1 MTLRGYNQHWIL
13 LIKKCYLMSS
23 SKLPKISVCIPTFN
37 GANYLRQAVESVLD
51 QDSQNYEI
59 VIVDNASVDQT
70 VRIVEDLKKE
80 GGGRIRFYQN
90 NKNIGLAGNLN
101 KCLEHAQGEYI
112 KFLCVDD
119 VLLPKCLEKMS
130 AALDAHQSVTL
141 VCGGRIYI
149 SENNKKLGSKRYS
162 SQNIIVPGNKV
173 ISRCLY
179 GKCYMGEP
187 SAVMFRR
194 RDLTGSFR
202 EDLPQLMDMEM
213 WFRLLEQGALLSI
226 EIPLCSIRIHS
237 EQMTCKNIRS
247 GKLLDDNVK
256 LFDSYSKKTYLEITP
271 LLVIQ
276 HKLLMAYRVWI
287 SRKFISENKKKLVL
301 RKYASKLA
309 YLLMPLVWIVI
320 GLRKWT
326 VRKVRN
332 AH

>member
-1 MTLRGYNQHWIL
+1 
-13 LIKKCYLMSS
+13 MSES
-23 SKLPKISVCIPTFN
+23 SLPKISVCIPTFN

-51 QDSQNYEI
+51 QDTQNYEI

-80 GGGRIRFYQN
+80 GEGRIRFYQN

-101 KCLEHAQGEYI
+101 KCLEYAQGEYI

-119 VLLPKCLEKMS
+119 VLLPECLDKMS
-130 AALDAHQSVTL
+130 SALDTHRSVTL

-149 SENNKKLGSKRYS
+149 SETNEKLGSKRYA
-162 SQNIIVPGNKV
+162 SQGIIVPGNKV

-187 SAVMFRR
+187 SAVMFRKK
-194 RDLTGSFR
+194 DLTGFFR

-213 WFRLLEQGALLSI
+213 WFRLLEQGELLSI
-226 EIPLCSIRIHS
+226 EIPLCSIRMRS
-237 EQMTCKNIRS
+237 DQMTYKNIRS

-256 LFDSYSKKTYLEITP
+256 LFDSYSKKTYLETTP

-276 HKLLMAYRVWI
+276 HKFLMTYRVWI
-287 SRKFISENKKKLVL
+287 SRKFISDNKKKLVL
-301 RKYASKLA
+301 RKYASKPA
-309 YLLMPLVWIVI
+309 YLLMPLVWFVI

-326 VRKVRN
+326 VRKMRN
-332 AH
+332 VHL

>member
-1 MTLRGYNQHWIL
+1 
-13 LIKKCYLMSS
+13 MSES
-23 SKLPKISVCIPTFN
+23 SLPKISVCIPTFN

-70 VRIVEDLKKE
+70 VRIAEDLKEE
-80 GGGRIRFYQN
+80 GEGRIRFYQN

-101 KCLEHAQGEYI
+101 KCLEYARGEYI

-119 VLLPKCLEKMS
+119 LLLPECLERMS
-130 AALDAHQSVTL
+130 VALDKHQSVTL
-141 VCGGRIYI
+141 VCGGRVYVN
-149 SENNKKLGSKRYS
+149 ETNDVLRSKRYA

-187 SAVMFRR
+187 SAVMFRKK
-194 RDLTGSFR
+194 DLAGFFR

-213 WFRLLEQGALLSI
+213 WFRLLEQGELLSI

-237 EQMTCKNIRS
+237 EQMTYKNIRS

-256 LFDSYSKKTYLEITP
+256 LFDSYSKKSYLETTP
-271 LLVIQ
+271 LLVLQ
-276 HKLLMAYRVWI
+276 HKFLMAYRVWI
-287 SRKFISENKKKLVL
+287 SRKFISDQKKKLVL
-301 RKYASKLA
+301 KKYASRLA
-309 YLLMPLVWIVI
+309 YLLMPLVWFVKS
-320 GLRKWT
+320 LRK
-326 VRKVRN
+326 
-332 AH
+332 